1 MDRGQLKREKEKNKT
16 DLKQVDRSIIQM
28 NNILFLLLFGV
39 FLGGGGGG
47 YSYAIENQVLDQCT
61 YNVWHCYQQT

>member
-39 FLGGGGGG
+39 FLGGGGV
-47 YSYAIENQVLDQCT
+47 ILMQ
-61 YNVWHCYQQT
+61 

>member
-39 FLGGGGGG
+39 FLGGGGGV
-47 YSYAIENQVLDQCT
+47 ILMR
-61 YNVWHCYQQT
+61 

>member
-39 FLGGGGGG
+39 FLGGGALLLCDRKPGVR
-47 YSYAIENQVLDQCT
+47 SVHI
-61 YNVWHCYQQT
+61 